1 MVKPFFLPPSNRR
14 NKKNPFTNRS
24 LNNGK
29 TFIDQQLEFPFFL
42 TNVRRRRVFD
52 AKRSMEL
59 AEGIW
64 QFVAEIRQV
73 FG

>member
-1 MVKPFFLPPSNRR
+1 MVKPFFFCPHQIDVI
-14 NKKNPFTNRS
+14 KNPFTNRP